1 MVKLSFDLDQAE
13 FIPTR
18 QSLLS
23 RLKDCDDAESWREFF
38 ELYWRLIY
46 SVARKAGL
54 TDAEGQEVVQETLI
68 TISKQIGGFKYD
80 PKLGSFKGW
89 LLHTTRWRINDQIRK
104 RQRDNVLLHHD
115 EDDTQPST
123 ATIDRIADPDPSA
136 LEAVWEQEWEKNLV
150 ELAIQRVKQE
160 VKPRQYQ
167 IFDLYVVKRWPI
179 SKVTSTLKV
188 NAGQVYLAK
197 HRVSVLIK
205 EELKKLEKKM
215 V

>member
-1 MVKLSFDLDQAE
+1 MNHSFHSEAAE

-18 QSLLS
+18 RSLLS

-54 TDAEGQEVVQETLI
+54 TDAEGQDVVQETLI
-68 TISKQIGGFKYD
+68 TISKRIGGFRYD
-80 PKLGSFKGW
+80 PKVGSFKGW

-104 RQRDNVLLHHD
+104 RQRDNALIHQT
-115 EDDTQPST
+115 EDDTRHST
-123 ATIDRIADPDPSA
+123 GAIDRIADPDPGG
-136 LEAVWEQEWEKNLV
+136 LEAIWEQEWEKNLV
-150 ELAIQRVKQE
+150 DLAIQRVKKE

-167 IFDLYVVKRWPI
+167 IFDLYVVKHWPI
-179 SKVTSTLKV
+179 AKVTSTLKV
-188 NAGQVYLAK
+188 NASQVYLAK
-197 HRVSVLIK
+197 HRVGSLIK
-205 EELKKLEKKM
+205 KQVSKLQKEL